1 MNAKFSIGVA
11 FAVTA
16 FSGLAAAQ
24 DKVAQDKAAA
34 AYPNKPI
41 RMIVPFAPGG
51 GLDISTR
58 LIGQK
63 LTEKW
68 GQSIVVDTRPG
79 AATIVGTEIAS
90 KAAPDG
96 YTMLM
101 ITTTFAINP
110 SLYAKLPYN
119 PLKDFTPV
127 TQLNSQP
134 NIVVVNASL
143 PVSSVKEL
151 IAMAKGKPG
160 ELTFATPGAGSA
172 PHLSAELFQRT
183 AGIQMIHVPYKG
195 IPPAIT
201 DLIGGRISMLF
212 TTTISAVPHIKA
224 GKVKGLAITSAKR
237 LDSMP
242 EVPTIG
248 ETLKGYSA
256 EAFQGMVAPAG
267 VPRPIVDK
275 LAREVIAA
283 LQTPDLI
290 KAFAASGAVAVGS
303 TPAEFATFLNSEM
316 AKWGKVI
323 KEANIKLEQ

>member
-1 MNAKFSIGVA
+1 MNAKFSIGLA